1 MFSLAPPLAFM
12 PISLYYLLG
21 WPDYT
26 GRWQQGLPEC
36 LPESPFSLFQPCI
49 RLTHQEMAT
58 VVGNLDLCTLLEQH
72 DNI

>member
-1 MFSLAPPLAFM
+1 M

-49 RLTHQEMAT
+49 RLAHQEMAS
-58 VVGNLDLCTLLEQH
+58 VMDNLYLRAFLEQH